1 MRFLMMIVTVKLPMC
16 IVIRMVSPPFGKCGQ
31 PPAVVVQRLAAEA
44 ALPVYHDSTGF
55 ARVTLIYKRKGP
67 NRSSGLFLVR
77 KMGLSRALKNNP
89 LDCFF
94 PPAGGR
100 AVPVLSSEY
109 QTKIPMAGYAMGTFV
124 WCGRWDL
131 NPHVIDTRTSNVP
144 VCRFQ
149 HFRKSHLTA
158 RKILAHLGV

>member
-1 MRFLMMIVTVKLPMC
+1 MQLLWIGLTACRSAFSIFIISALGRTVKPSAPNTKQK
-16 IVIRMVSPPFGKCGQ
+16 SPWQDTPWGPLFGAEDGTFPRAGQ
-31 PPAVVVQRLAAEA
+31 Q
-44 ALPVYHDSTGF
+44 STGLLAP
-55 ARVTLIYKRKGP
+55 ARRCRRPVQ
-67 NRSSGLFLVR
+67 
-77 KMGLSRALKNNP
+77 
-89 LDCFF
+89 
-94 PPAGGR
+94 
-100 AVPVLSSEY
+100 VLSSEY

>member
-1 MRFLMMIVTVKLPMC
+1 MQLLWIGLTACRSAFSIFIISAVGRTVKSVLGAFAIYFRLIKCNMC
-16 IVIRMVSPPFGKCGQ
+16 SKVCSQKAKERKNQRSYALSFG
-31 PPAVVVQRLAAEA
+31 AEDGTFPRA
-44 ALPVYHDSTGF
+44 NQQSTG
-55 ARVTLIYKRKGP
+55 L
-67 NRSSGLFLVR
+67 LVP
-77 KMGLSRALKNNP
+77 ALRCRRP
-89 LDCFF
+89 
-94 PPAGGR
+94 
-100 AVPVLSSEY
+100 VQVLSPEY